1 MPFPHTKHCK
11 LQVILLTIVM
21 TIGPLST
28 FATSTMNNPAF
39 ESLSFVD
46 KKDIAQILLE
56 FKRLPDGVRLS
67 LCNGALLGYLNSQE
81 YSGDYGV
88 VEDFFSAVE
97 ALSKNAQFALTR
109 AATKML
115 DNDNDRCILNEKR
128 AEKMGRAN
136 KEKGDKRSLLS
147 LWNRFWGNGDK
158 RARN

>member
-1 MPFPHTKHCK
+1 MPFSHAKHCK
-11 LQVILLTIVM
+11 LLTIVM
-21 TIGPLST
+21 TIVPLST
-28 FATSTMNNPAF
+28 FATSTMNNPTF
-39 ESLSFVD
+39 EGLSFVD

-56 FKRLPDGVRLS
+56 FKRLPDDVRLS

-88 VEDFFSAVE
+88 VEDVFSAVE
-97 ALSKNAQFALTR
+97 ALSKNAQSALTR
-109 AATKML
+109 AAIKMP
-115 DNDNDRCILNEKR
+115 DNDNDQCILNEKR

-136 KEKGDKRSLLS
+136 KEKGDKRSFLS